1 MLSRWP
7 IEDPK
12 GKRQKRMI
20 RGPVQFLLDPQ
31 GRPQYAVLGI
41 EDYLM
46 LTGGGAAASVPP
58 SEEVRAPLHN
68 EAPGFSVPADVRAAV
83 AAGAHPITAW
93 REHRGLT
100 REILAGWIG
109 FDEDDVNHFED
120 NDAVPTV
127 EILQMIA
134 NALNVPIQA
143 LLPPPEPDN
152 PVDE

>member
-1 MLSRWP
+1 
-7 IEDPK
+7 
-12 GKRQKRMI
+12 MI
-20 RGPVQFLLDPQ
+20 KGPVQFLLDSQ
-31 GRPQYAVLGI
+31 GRPQYAVLPI
-41 EDYLM
+41 EDYWAI
-46 LTGGGAAASVPP
+46 TGGNDAPP
-58 SEEVRAPLHN
+58 PREPDEPRNPLYQN
-68 EAPGFSVPADVRAAV
+68 APGFEIPADVTNAV

-109 FDEDDVNHFED
+109 FDEDDMTHFEE

-134 NALNVPIQA
+134 NALDVPIQT
-143 LLPPPEPDN
+143 LIPPAEPDA